1 LGNIFW
7 LIVFW
12 LIYRAVVDRKRGRA
26 RTSSYGRK
34 VQETGQ
40 QAVRPL
46 LLEELFLLDEEE
58 LVVDFKER
66 AEFAKETLEGELA
79 SVTKA
84 AVEVQAQPTAVSGA
98 ESAVDTKV
106 EAVSSKRSVLAGVDL
121 RQAVIWSEILQKPK
135 ALRKR

>member
-40 QAVRPL
+40 QAEIPL
-46 LLEELFLLDEEE
+46 LLEELFSLDEED
-58 LVVDFKER
+58 LAVDFE
-66 AEFAKETLEGELA
+66 EFAEETLDGELA

-84 AVEVQAQPTAVSGA
+84 AVEVQAQPAAVSGA

-106 EAVSSKRSVLAGVDL
+106 EAVSSKRSLLTGVDL
-121 RQAVIWSEILQKPK
+121 KQAVIWSEILQKPK

>member
-46 LLEELFLLDEEE
+46 LLDELFSLDEED
-58 LVVDFKER
+58 LAVDFE
-66 AEFAKETLEGELA
+66 EFAEETLDGELA

-84 AVEVQAQPTAVSGA
+84 AVEVQAQPAAVSGA

-106 EAVSSKRSVLAGVDL
+106 EAVSSKRSLLTGVDL
-121 RQAVIWSEILQKPK
+121 KQAVIWSEILQKPK